1 MPRETD
7 LTMSPD
13 EIRSFIRSEGLIVLG
28 TVEPDH
34 TPFAEALPCDT
45 ADDALTFTVPIGSRS
60 SRNIERSPQVCAVI
74 ENDEERYYHMRSVT
88 VHGTA
93 LLIEKNTDRDEAR
106 YSLPLDDIISFDFSK
121 IKLKH

>member
-13 EIRSFIRSEGLIVLG
+13 EIRSFIRSEGLMVLG

-34 TPFAEALPCDT
+34 TPFAEAVTCET
-45 ADDALTFTVPIGSRS
+45 VDDVLTFTIPLESRS
-60 SRNIERSPQVCAVI
+60 SRNIERSAQVCAVI
-74 ENDEERYYHMRSVT
+74 ENDEDRYYRMRSVT

-93 LLIEKNTDRDEAR
+93 LLVEKNNDRGEAR
-106 YSLPLDDIISFDFSK
+106 YSLPLDDVISFDFSK